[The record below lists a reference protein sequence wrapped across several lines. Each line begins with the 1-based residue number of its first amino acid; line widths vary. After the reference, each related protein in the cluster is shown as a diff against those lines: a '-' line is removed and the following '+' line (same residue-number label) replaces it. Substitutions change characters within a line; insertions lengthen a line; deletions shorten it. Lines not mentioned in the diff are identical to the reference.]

1 MVLTLTSIAVLRNM
15 YIYSWAFSCKSG
27 HGGQNFKYI
36 RIKQIW
42 SQMKAESLYFD
53 DISQDTNF
61 HFFVHKISGYVN
73 EIYFSQK

>member
-1 MVLTLTSIAVLRNM
+1 MVEKLAISEEVCDRTSDRKAM
-15 YIYSWAFSCKSG
+15 WAFSCKSG

-53 DISQDTNF
+53 NIKSKYKF
-61 HFFVHKISGYVN
+61 
-73 EIYFSQK
+73 

>member
-1 MVLTLTSIAVLRNM
+1 MLFTLNMVLTLTSIAVLRNM

-27 HGGQNFKYI
+27 HGGQNVKYI

-53 DISQDTNF
+53 DIKSKYKF
-61 HFFVHKISGYVN
+61 SFFCA
-73 EIYFSQK
+73 